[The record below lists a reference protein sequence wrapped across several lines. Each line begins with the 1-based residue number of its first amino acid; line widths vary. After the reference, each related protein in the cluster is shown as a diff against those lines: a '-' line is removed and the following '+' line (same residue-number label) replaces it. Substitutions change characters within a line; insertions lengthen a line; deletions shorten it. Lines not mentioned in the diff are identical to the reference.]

1 MQARCGLGILPGIVC
16 RCVSMETGFVKGWL
30 PPLNFVKQFHRVLM
44 GLATDILMVQSQ
56 RKGKDLV

>member
-1 MQARCGLGILPGIVC
+1 MCKYGDGLRKRLATSPEL
-16 RCVSMETGFVKGWL
+16 RETI
-30 PPLNFVKQFHRVLM
+30 PSRLN